1 MIRYAARRF
10 TYMLVLLWL
19 VSVMSFVI
27 IQLPPGDYVTVLV
40 AEMEQYQN
48 VLLTPEEVAQLRH
61 SYGLD
66 RPLYAQYA
74 QWMGRLL
81 RGDLGTSVAY
91 QRPVAD
97 LLRERMPLTVLISV
111 TAMVFVWIVAVPI
124 GIYSAT
130 RQYSLGD
137 YLATALGFVGM
148 ATPPFLLALLF
159 MYLGFR
165 WFGFASTGLLSSEY
179 IAEPWSA
186 AKVLDLLMHLP
197 LPVVV
202 IGIAGTAGLIRV
214 LRATLLDELDK
225 PYVVT
230 ARAKGVPEGRLL
242 LKYPVRVAVNPLVST
257 IGWSLAGI
265 VSGATIVD
273 IVLNLPT
280 TGPLLLDAIM
290 KQDMALAGSIIMI
303 LSALTVIGTFVSDV
317 LLVLVDPRIRHA

>member
-1 MIRYAARRF
+1 
-10 TYMLVLLWL
+10 
-19 VSVMSFVI
+19 
-27 IQLPPGDYVTVLV
+27 
-40 AEMEQYQN
+40 
-48 VLLTPEEVAQLRH
+48 
-61 SYGLD
+61 
-66 RPLYAQYA
+66 
-74 QWMGRLL
+74 
-81 RGDLGTSVAY
+81 
-91 QRPVAD
+91 
-97 LLRERMPLTVLISV
+97 
-111 TAMVFVWIVAVPI
+111 
-124 GIYSAT
+124 
-130 RQYSLGD
+130 
-137 YLATALGFVGM
+137 
-148 ATPPFLLALLF
+148 

-214 LRATLLDELDK
+214 LRATLLDEHDK

-230 ARAKGVPEGRLL
+230 ARAKGVPEGTLL